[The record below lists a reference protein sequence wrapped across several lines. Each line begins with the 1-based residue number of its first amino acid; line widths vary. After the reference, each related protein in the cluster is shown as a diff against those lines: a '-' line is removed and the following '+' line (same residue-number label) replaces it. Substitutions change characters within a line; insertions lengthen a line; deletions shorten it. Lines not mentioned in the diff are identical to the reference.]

1 MKVIL
6 VDDEELALN
15 LLERHL
21 AKISNLDV
29 IGKFVNPS
37 IARDEILK
45 QSVDVVFLDINLP
58 EINGIEL
65 GEQIL
70 EHKPELAL
78 VFVTAYDRYAVEAFE
93 LNALDYLVK
102 PLRRDRL
109 METISRIKSRY
120 PNVSSPSST
129 NSPLRVSVCGQLT
142 IEKAGIFE
150 PIPWR
155 TTRAQEL
162 FLYLLLYKGQLVQKS
177 RMIEL
182 LWPDSEG
189 DRAYSQLY
197 TTIYHI
203 RKALSKFENAF
214 QIKNKADGYILR
226 TNHVVL
232 DIEKWEKAIIHGGSV
247 TMETVNTYTEA
258 MELYSGAYIE
268 AYDYIWAEAER
279 HRLEQLWLKTAYEIA
294 DLYDEHQDVKKAETW
309 YLKISQQHPYSE
321 EAYFSLM
328 KIYSSLG
335 QHEFVEHQYNQL
347 TLLLGDELNIL
358 PTSSIRNWFREW
370 KRTTSY

>member
-1 MKVIL
+1 
-6 VDDEELALN
+6 
-15 LLERHL
+15 
-21 AKISNLDV
+21 
-29 IGKFVNPS
+29 
-37 IARDEILK
+37 
-45 QSVDVVFLDINLP
+45 
-58 EINGIEL
+58 
-65 GEQIL
+65 
-70 EHKPELAL
+70 
-78 VFVTAYDRYAVEAFE
+78 
-93 LNALDYLVK
+93 
-102 PLRRDRL
+102 
-109 METISRIKSRY
+109 METISRIKTRH
-120 PNVSSPSST
+120 PNVSSLSST
-129 NSPLRVSVCGQLT
+129 NSPLRQSACGPLN
-142 IEKAGIFE
+142 IDKAGRCE

-321 EAYFSLM
+321 EAYFSFL
-328 KIYSSLG
+328 IIISLLVL
-335 QHEFVEHQYNQL
+335 HEFVKHESKL
-347 TLLLGDELNIL
+347 ISSFLVTVLNFI
-358 PTSSIRNWFREW
+358 T
-370 KRTTSY
+370 